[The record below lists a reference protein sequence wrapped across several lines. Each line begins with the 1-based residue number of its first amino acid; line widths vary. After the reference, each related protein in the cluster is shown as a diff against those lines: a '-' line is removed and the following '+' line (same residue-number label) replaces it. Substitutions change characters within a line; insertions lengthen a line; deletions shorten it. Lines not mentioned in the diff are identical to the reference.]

1 MVTVIQE
8 RHMML
13 DMEIGDCDSNTRT
26 KYNAIYADRWW

>member
-13 DMEIGDCDSNTRT
+13 GMEIGDGDSNTRT
-26 KYNAIYADRWW
+26 TYNAIYGDR